1 VSKNVDRYIIKKYGY
16 VLFEMVTSLHKEV
29 PFFLDIRYLVDI
41 VDQYVNS
48 KMDLT
53 REYSD
58 YELKALIGG
67 CVEKLAKRIPM
78 SLEMREE
85 ILLRVF
91 NSKRKLGI
99 LQPLLEDVTINEIM
113 INGTDAIFVER
124 NGVMEAVKERF
135 DSKDKLFN
143 LVQNIVSRVNRTVNE
158 SNPIVDARLEDGSR
172 INVVLHP
179 VAINGP
185 VVTIRKFSDK
195 PFTMEKLVDIGS
207 ITLEEAE
214 FLIKAVR
221 SRMNIFVSG
230 GTSTGKTTFLNVI
243 STYVDKDERIVTIED
258 SAELMLAHENI
269 VRLETRDKN
278 SEGKGGISMRQLIK
292 ASLRMRPD
300 RLIVGEVRDESALDM
315 LVALNSGHDG
325 SMSTGHANS
334 PSDLLVRLETLALW
348 EGNVSSEAIKR
359 QMASGIDLIV
369 HLKRN
374 HLMERKVSEIAE
386 VCGYEDGE
394 VVLNTLFRD
403 GKKVSGLK
411 VKGYKVEGTE

>member
-1 VSKNVDRYIIKKYGY
+1 
-16 VLFEMVTSLHKEV
+16 MVTSLHKEV

-300 RLIVGEVRDESALDM
+300 RLIVGEVRDESALGCW
-315 LVALNSGHDG
+315 LHNSGHDG
-325 SMSTGHANS
+325 SMSTGLRQFAS
-334 PSDLLVRLETLALW
+334 DCCRRDPSLW
-348 EGNVSSEAIKR
+348 EETSSAIKR
-359 QMASGIDLIV
+359 QMASGIVDRSSKEKSFDGEESFRNCRSLI
-369 HLKRN
+369 
-374 HLMERKVSEIAE
+374 
-386 VCGYEDGE
+386 YEDGE

-403 GKKVSGLK
+403 GKRYGLK

>member
-1 VSKNVDRYIIKKYGY
+1 
-16 VLFEMVTSLHKEV
+16 
-29 PFFLDIRYLVDI
+29 
-41 VDQYVNS
+41 
-48 KMDLT
+48 
-53 REYSD
+53 
-58 YELKALIGG
+58 
-67 CVEKLAKRIPM
+67 
-78 SLEMREE
+78 MRGLL
-85 ILLRVF
+85 LLR
-91 NSKRKLGI
+91 I
-99 LQPLLEDVTINEIM
+99 L
-113 INGTDAIFVER
+113 
-124 NGVMEAVKERF
+124 
-135 DSKDKLFN
+135 
-143 LVQNIVSRVNRTVNE
+143 
-158 SNPIVDARLEDGSR
+158 
-172 INVVLHP
+172 
-179 VAINGP
+179 
-185 VVTIRKFSDK
+185 
-195 PFTMEKLVDIGS
+195 
-207 ITLEEAE
+207 
-214 FLIKAVR
+214 
-221 SRMNIFVSG
+221 
-230 GTSTGKTTFLNVI
+230 
-243 STYVDKDERIVTIED
+243 
-258 SAELMLAHENI
+258 ELMLAHENI

>member
-1 VSKNVDRYIIKKYGY
+1 
-16 VLFEMVTSLHKEV
+16 MVTSLHKEV

-78 SLEMREE
+78 SLERREE

>member
-1 VSKNVDRYIIKKYGY
+1 
-16 VLFEMVTSLHKEV
+16 MVTSLHKEV
-29 PFFLDIRYLVDI
+29 PFFVDIKYLVDI

-53 REYSD
+53 RDYSD
-58 YELKALIGG
+58 YEMKTLIGG
-67 CVEKLAKRIPM
+67 CVDSLAKRIPM
-78 SLEMREE
+78 SLEMRED
-85 ILLRVF
+85 ILTRVF

-113 INGTDAIFVER
+113 INGTDNIFVER
-124 NGVMEAVKERF
+124 NGVMELVKERF
-135 DSKDKLFN
+135 NSKDRLFN
-143 LVQNIVSRVNRTVNE
+143 LVQTIVSRVNRTVNE

-195 PFTMEKLVDIGS
+195 PFTMEKLVEIGS
-207 ITLEEAE
+207 ITREESE
-214 FLIKAVR
+214 FLIKAVK

-243 STYVDKDERIVTIED
+243 STYIDKDERIVTIED
-258 SAELMLAHENI
+258 SAELMLAHANI

-278 SEGKGGISMRQLIK
+278 SEGKGEISMRQLIK

-359 QMASGIDLIV
+359 QIASGIDLIV

-374 HLMERKVSEIAE
+374 PVMERKVAEIVE
-386 VCGYEDGE
+386 VCMYKDGDI
-394 VVLNTLFRD
+394 VLNPLFKD

-411 VKGYKVEGTE
+411 VKGYKMEEAYE

>member
-1 VSKNVDRYIIKKYGY
+1 MDIK
-16 VLFEMVTSLHKEV
+16 
-29 PFFLDIRYLVDI
+29 YLVDI
-41 VDQYVNS
+41 VDQHVNS
-48 KMDLT
+48 IMDLT

-58 YELKALIGG
+58 YELKTLIGDS
-67 CVEKLAKRIPM
+67 VAKLSKRIPM
-78 SLEMREE
+78 SSDMREE
-85 ILLRVF
+85 IIRKVF

-113 INGTDAIFVER
+113 INGTDNIFVER
-124 NGVMEAVKERF
+124 NGVMEVVQERF
-135 DSKDKLFN
+135 DSRDKLFN
-143 LVQNIVSRVNRTVNE
+143 LVHAIVSRVNRTVNE

-185 VVTIRKFSDK
+185 VVSIRKFADK
-195 PFTMEKLVDIGS
+195 PFTMKKLVDMRS
-207 ITLEEAE
+207 ITQEEAM
-214 FLIKAVR
+214 FLKGAVK

-230 GTSTGKTTFLNVI
+230 GTSSGKTTFLNVLSSFI
-243 STYVDKDERIVTIED
+243 DKNERIVTIED
-258 SAELMLAHENI
+258 SAELMLGHANI

-278 SEGKGGISMRQLIK
+278 SEGKGEITMRQLIK

-300 RLIVGEVRDESALDM
+300 RLIVGEVRDESAIDM

-334 PSDLLVRLETLALW
+334 PFDLLVRLETLALW

-359 QMASGIDLIV
+359 QIASGIDLVV

-386 VCGYEDGE
+386 VCGYEEGE
-394 VVLNTLFRD
+394 IVLNTLFKD
-403 GKKVSGLK
+403 GKKISDLK
-411 VKGYKVEGTE
+411 VKGYRMGGDVI

>member
-1 VSKNVDRYIIKKYGY
+1 
-16 VLFEMVTSLHKEV
+16 
-29 PFFLDIRYLVDI
+29 
-41 VDQYVNS
+41 
-48 KMDLT
+48 
-53 REYSD
+53 
-58 YELKALIGG
+58 
-67 CVEKLAKRIPM
+67 M

>member
-1 VSKNVDRYIIKKYGY
+1 
-16 VLFEMVTSLHKEV
+16 MVTSLHKEV

>member
-1 VSKNVDRYIIKKYGY
+1 MSKNVDRYIIKKYGY

-334 PSDLLVRLETLALW
+334 PSDLLVRLEPLALW

>member
-1 VSKNVDRYIIKKYGY
+1 
-16 VLFEMVTSLHKEV
+16 M
-29 PFFLDIRYLVDI
+29 DIRYLVDI

>member
-1 VSKNVDRYIIKKYGY
+1 
-16 VLFEMVTSLHKEV
+16 MVTSLHKEV
-29 PFFLDIRYLVDI
+29 PFFVDIKYLVDI

-53 REYSD
+53 RDYSD
-58 YELKALIGG
+58 YEMKTLIGG
-67 CVEKLAKRIPM
+67 CVDSLAKRIPM
-78 SLEMREE
+78 SLEMRED
-85 ILLRVF
+85 ILTRVF

-113 INGTDAIFVER
+113 INGTDNIFVER
-124 NGVMEAVKERF
+124 NGVMELVKERF
-135 DSKDKLFN
+135 NSKDRLFN
-143 LVQNIVSRVNRTVNE
+143 LVQTIVSRVNRTVNE

-195 PFTMEKLVDIGS
+195 PFTMEKLVEIGS
-207 ITLEEAE
+207 ITREESE
-214 FLIKAVR
+214 FLIKAVK

-243 STYVDKDERIVTIED
+243 STYIDKDERIVTIED
-258 SAELMLAHENI
+258 SAELMLAHANI

-278 SEGKGGISMRQLIK
+278 SEGKGEISMRQLIK

-359 QMASGIDLIV
+359 QIASGIDLIV

-374 HLMERKVSEIAE
+374 PVMERKVAEIVE
-386 VCGYEDGE
+386 VCMYKDGE
-394 VVLNTLFRD
+394 IVLNPLFKD

-411 VKGYKVEGTE
+411 VKGYKMEEASE

>member
-1 VSKNVDRYIIKKYGY
+1 
-16 VLFEMVTSLHKEV
+16 MVTSLHKEV
-29 PFFLDIRYLVDI
+29 PFFVDIKYLVDI

-53 REYSD
+53 RDYSD
-58 YELKALIGG
+58 YEMKTLIGG
-67 CVEKLAKRIPM
+67 CVDSLAKRIPM
-78 SLEMREE
+78 SLEMRED
-85 ILLRVF
+85 ILTRVF

-113 INGTDAIFVER
+113 INGTDNIFVER
-124 NGVMEAVKERF
+124 NGVMELVKERF
-135 DSKDKLFN
+135 NSKDRLFN
-143 LVQNIVSRVNRTVNE
+143 LVQTIVSRVNRTVNE

-172 INVVLHP
+172 INVVLYP

-195 PFTMEKLVDIGS
+195 PFTMEKLVEIGS
-207 ITLEEAE
+207 ITREESE
-214 FLIKAVR
+214 FLIKAVK

-243 STYVDKDERIVTIED
+243 STYIDKDERIVTIED
-258 SAELMLAHENI
+258 SAELMLAHANI

-278 SEGKGGISMRQLIK
+278 SEGKGEISMRQLIK

-359 QMASGIDLIV
+359 QIASGIDLIV

-374 HLMERKVSEIAE
+374 PVMERKVAEIVE
-386 VCGYEDGE
+386 VCMYKDGDI
-394 VVLNTLFRD
+394 VLNPLFKD

-411 VKGYKVEGTE
+411 VKGYKMEEASE

>member
-1 VSKNVDRYIIKKYGY
+1 
-16 VLFEMVTSLHKEV
+16 MVTSLHKEV

-158 SNPIVDARLEDGSR
+158 SNPNVDARLEDGSR

-300 RLIVGEVRDESALDM
+300 RLTDREVRDESALDM

>member
-1 VSKNVDRYIIKKYGY
+1 
-16 VLFEMVTSLHKEV
+16 MVTSLHKEV

-214 FLIKAVR
+214 FLIKAIR

>member
-1 VSKNVDRYIIKKYGY
+1 
-16 VLFEMVTSLHKEV
+16 MVTSLHKEV

-359 QMASGIDLIV
+359 QIASGIDLIV

-374 HLMERKVSEIAE
+374 PVMERKVAEIVE
-386 VCGYEDGE
+386 VCMYKDGDI
-394 VVLNTLFRD
+394 VLNPLFKD

-411 VKGYKVEGTE
+411 VKGYKMEEASE

>member
-1 VSKNVDRYIIKKYGY
+1 
-16 VLFEMVTSLHKEV
+16 MVTSLHKEV

-78 SLEMREE
+78 SLEMRDE

>member
-1 VSKNVDRYIIKKYGY
+1 
-16 VLFEMVTSLHKEV
+16 MVTSLHKEV
-29 PFFLDIRYLVDI
+29 PFFVDIKYLVDI

-53 REYSD
+53 RDYSD
-58 YELKALIGG
+58 YEMKTLIGG
-67 CVEKLAKRIPM
+67 CVDSLAKRIPM
-78 SLEMREE
+78 SLEMRED
-85 ILLRVF
+85 ILTRVF

-113 INGTDAIFVER
+113 INGTDNIFVER
-124 NGVMEAVKERF
+124 NGVMELVKERF
-135 DSKDKLFN
+135 NSKDRLFN
-143 LVQNIVSRVNRTVNE
+143 LVQTIVSRVNRTVNE

-195 PFTMEKLVDIGS
+195 PFTMEKLVEIGS
-207 ITLEEAE
+207 ITREESE
-214 FLIKAVR
+214 FLIKAVK

-243 STYVDKDERIVTIED
+243 STYIDKDERIVTIED
-258 SAELMLAHENI
+258 SAELMLAHANI

-278 SEGKGGISMRQLIK
+278 SEGKGEISMRQLIK

-359 QMASGIDLIV
+359 QIASGIDLIV

-374 HLMERKVSEIAE
+374 PVMERKVAEIVE
-386 VCGYEDGE
+386 VCMYKDGDI
-394 VVLNTLFRD
+394 VLNALFKD

-411 VKGYKVEGTE
+411 V

>member
-1 VSKNVDRYIIKKYGY
+1 MSKNVDRYIIKKYGY

>member
-1 VSKNVDRYIIKKYGY
+1 
-16 VLFEMVTSLHKEV
+16 MVTSLHKEV

-53 REYSD
+53 REYTD